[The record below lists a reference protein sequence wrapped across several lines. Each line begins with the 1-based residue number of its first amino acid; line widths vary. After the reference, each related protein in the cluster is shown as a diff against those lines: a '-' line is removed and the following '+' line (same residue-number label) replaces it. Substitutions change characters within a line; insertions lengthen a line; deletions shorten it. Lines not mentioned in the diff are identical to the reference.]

1 MIIIKKKFRLR
12 TQRTPFNLIEEINKN
27 IEFRKEPGEEINK
40 NIEFRKEPGGHY
52 HYTSSAWNE
61 KSY

>member
-1 MIIIKKKFRLR
+1 M
-12 TQRTPFNLIEEINKN
+12 QRNPFNLIEEINKN
-27 IEFRKEPGEEINK
+27 IEFRKEPG
-40 NIEFRKEPGGHY
+40 GHF